1 MGVFCILLQGVS
13 RPHEAPSFLAFL
25 YRARRTLVAY
35 VDEASS
41 PSSACATTC
50 SKLIAF
56 LSPRL
61 CSKRSSLNCKRL
73 VAIVL
78 SLGGGGGLV
87 IDINGRLG
95 PKNLFDWQANNF
107 SDRLTGPLVRG
118 GGRLVETDRDTAMG
132 RVECLV

>member
-1 MGVFCILLQGVS
+1 MRYYLL
-13 RPHEAPSFLAFL
+13 EAD
-25 YRARRTLVAY
+25 R
-35 VDEASS
+35 
-41 PSSACATTC
+41 
-50 SKLIAF
+50 
-56 LSPRL
+56 
-61 CSKRSSLNCKRL
+61 
-73 VAIVL
+73 L
-78 SLGGGGGLV
+78 SLTPPLLKAIFAQLQTFGGYCALVGGRWGLV